1 MKKLGIVLFALGAAA
16 IGYGFLILAAAS
28 GTKFF
33 AVWFLIGAFFF
44 WTGFMTFG
52 RRWHAVPSAVRIALA
67 VLVAAAVVV
76 VAGGTACIMTHFQ
89 DRAPDGL
96 DEIIVLGAQ
105 VRDSGPSRVL
115 RSRLN
120 AAASYLE
127 ENPDTV
133 CIVSGGQGPNEPC
146 TEAEAMKNY
155 LVEKGIPEDQILL
168 EDKSTTTVEN
178 LKFSSRF
185 LNRREDSVGIVT
197 NNFHMF
203 RSLKLARKN
212 GYRNCEGIAAGST
225 PLYLPNNILRECLG
239 IVKEVVCGNF

>member
-1 MKKLGIVLFALGAAA
+1 MNEQGLETMCCQLAEAVGWLSFKGFSRHGGADR
-16 IGYGFLILAAAS
+16 IFFRDGRCFLVEFKTL
-28 GTKFF
+28 
-33 AVWFLIGAFFF
+33 
-44 WTGFMTFG
+44 TGK
-52 RRWHAVPSAVRIALA
+52 VRQNQK
-67 VLVAAAVVV
+67 V
-76 VAGGTACIMTHFQ
+76 
-89 DRAPDGL
+89 
-96 DEIIVLGAQ
+96 
-105 VRDSGPSRVL
+105 
-115 RSRLN
+115 
-120 AAASYLE
+120 
-127 ENPDTV
+127 
-133 CIVSGGQGPNEPC
+133 
-146 TEAEAMKNY
+146 EAEAMKNY
-155 LVEKGIPEDQILL
+155 LVGKGIPEDQILL